1 MFNNLLETQI
11 ISVQFKNKDGN
22 FGGKA
27 YTYYCTIPVREG
39 DLVIAPTAGRSSV
52 ARVQNADVPVAS
64 VPKHLLPVLK
74 TITEKAD
81 EEDHHE

>member
-39 DLVIAPTAGRSSV
+39 DLVIAPTAGKSSV
-52 ARVQNADVPVAS
+52 ARVVETDIPTAS
-64 VPKHLLPVLK
+64 VSKHLLPVLK
-74 TITEKAD
+74 TITERAD
-81 EEDHHE
+81 EVTHHE

>member
-1 MFNNLLETQI
+1 MFNNLFETKI
-11 ISVQFKNKDGN
+11 VSVQFKNKDGY
-22 FGGKA
+22 FCGKA
-27 YTYYCTIPVREG
+27 YTYYCTIPVSKG

-52 ARVQNADVPVAS
+52 ARVVETDIPTAS
-64 VPKHLLPVLK
+64 VSKHLLPVLK